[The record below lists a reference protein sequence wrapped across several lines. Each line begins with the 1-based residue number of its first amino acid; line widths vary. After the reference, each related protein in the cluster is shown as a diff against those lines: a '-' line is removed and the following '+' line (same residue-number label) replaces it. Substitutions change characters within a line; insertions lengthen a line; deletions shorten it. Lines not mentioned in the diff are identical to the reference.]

1 MSHGLD
7 GKIGILIGMVILLAM
22 IVALAPTMFLG
33 LANITGAPSWMGVVF
48 PIIVAA
54 GLIMLAYRAIST

>member
-33 LANITGAPSWMGVVF
+33 LANITGVPSWMGVVF